1 MITSLDVY
9 GSAVVVGS
17 YQEGVFYQTV
27 DYLPDSGWINL
38 GLDSVHVSAVYAHKS
53 GPLGWGNTV
62 GILPEGD
69 DSNLIYCNF
78 MDGEF
83 FPNSLGFNDSLVEG
97 IFSLAGFPD
106 PTICGEKFAVTGP
119 ALYRQQFSDTVWT
132 IVWAER
138 LIEGAHLRVVK
149 TKETFGGVV
158 LAGGND
164 GLGGGLLLK
173 SNDAFDTWEALTPPG
188 PVMALEFQID
198 PQSGVLQTIFL
209 SQGNQISR
217 SPDGGTSWNIIYDGN
232 WNYFNEII
240 FDSYFDLLFALGGD
254 GLDSTSAILLYSTD
268 QGNTW
273 NQVSL
278 NMAGPIIAADITPYY
293 LYFAT
298 QWNGVYRIALQNLSV
313 SNVGQPLSFHL
324 SQNYPNPF
332 NTSTRFKISIP
343 REKQVRLA
351 IYDLL
356 GQEVAVLVDGVLT
369 PGIREISWD
378 ASNVTSGIYFYRLV
392 MGNTYITRKMIV
404 LK

>member
-17 YQEGVFYQTV
+17 YQEGVFYQTAG
-27 DYLPDSGWINL
+27 YLPDSGWINL

-53 GPLGWGNTV
+53 GPLGWGITV

-69 DSNLIYCNF
+69 EYNYIYCNF
-78 MDGEF
+78 MEGEF

-119 ALYRQQFSDTVWT
+119 ALYRQSDTVWT
-132 IVWAER
+132 IVWAEP

-173 SNDAFDTWEALTPPG
+173 SNDTFDTWEALTPPG
-188 PVMALEFQID
+188 PVTALDFQID

-217 SPDGGTSWNIIYDGN
+217 SLDGGVSWNIVYAGN

-240 FDSYFDLLFALGGD
+240 FDDYFDLLFALGGD
-254 GLDSTSAILLYSTD
+254 GVDSTNAILLYSTD
-268 QGNTW
+268 QGDTW

-298 QWNGVYRIALQNLSV
+298 QWNGVYRIAMQNLSV
-313 SNVGQPLSFHL
+313 SAMGRPLSFNL

-332 NTSTRFKISIP
+332 NTRTSFKISIP
-343 REKQVRLA
+343 QQEQVRLA

-356 GQEVAVLVDGVLT
+356 GREVTVLVNEIVP
-369 PGIREISWD
+369 PGIREINWD
-378 ASNVTSGIYFYRLV
+378 ASNVASGIYFYRLETEKKV
-392 MGNTYITRKMIV
+392 TTRKMIV

>member
-17 YQEGVFYQTV
+17 YQEGVFYQTAG
-27 DYLPDSGWINL
+27 YLPDSGWINL

-53 GPLGWGNTV
+53 GPLGWGITV

-69 DSNLIYCNF
+69 DYNYIYCNF
-78 MDGEF
+78 MEGEF

-119 ALYRQQFSDTVWT
+119 ALYRQSDTVWT
-132 IVWAER
+132 IVWAEP

-173 SNDAFDTWEALTPPG
+173 SNDTFDTWEALTPPG
-188 PVMALEFQID
+188 PVTALDFQID

-217 SPDGGTSWNIIYDGN
+217 SLDGGVSWNIVYAGN

-240 FDSYFDLLFALGGD
+240 FDDYFDLLFALGGD
-254 GLDSTSAILLYSTD
+254 GVDSTSAILQYSTD
-268 QGNTW
+268 QGDTW
-273 NQVSL
+273 NQVGL

-298 QWNGVYRIALQNLSV
+298 QWNGVYRIAMQNLSV
-313 SNVGQPLSFHL
+313 SAMGQPLSFNL

-332 NTSTRFKISIP
+332 NTRTSFKISIP
-343 REKQVRLA
+343 QQEQVRLA

-356 GQEVAVLVDGVLT
+356 GREVTVLVNEIVP
-369 PGIREISWD
+369 PGIREINWD
-378 ASNVTSGIYFYRLV
+378 AGNVASGIYFYRLETEKKV
-392 MGNTYITRKMIV
+392 TTRKMIV